1 MEKIHQH
8 TTKCKIHVTDFT
20 RRWRRPNLSRKT
32 FRRNIRPKETYNRKR
47 VKREIEQLKVNL
59 PRFKI
64 ECRNIWIKQN
74 WIFRH
79 WRSLHYWKPRVIVA
93 KKLWPRNL
101 HDRQRLVSRELRDH
115 SERLYILPGGART
128 FQEDVKLNPVGSP

>member
-1 MEKIHQH
+1 MENQG
-8 TTKCKIHVTDFT
+8 D
-20 RRWRRPNLSRKT
+20 R
-32 FRRNIRPKETYNRKR
+32 YNRKR
-47 VKREIEQLKVNL
+47 VKREIEQLKTNL

-79 WRSLHYWKPRVIVA
+79 WRSLRLLKPRVIVA

-101 HDRQRLVSRELRDH
+101 HDRQRLVFRELRDH
-115 SERLYILPGGART
+115 SEWLYNLPGGERT
-128 FQEDVKLNPVGSP
+128 FQKDVKLNSDGSS